1 MKIRTGIVAAVL
13 AFASIMACGC
23 SEGASSDTD
32 SSKTESSSVSVS
44 DSSSSDDT
52 SSDKDSSSSDDS
64 SSPEDSSADS
74 SSKAKKKKRKKKK
87 SSDSSSEADDSSAA
101 TTEKTES
108 SAKETT
114 SKASTTTA
122 AETTTKVT
130 VKTTAATTA
139 KKPSEQA
146 LVWNYNGQC
155 KVTFPAS
162 WKGRYVVEGN
172 AVFCKKAHSKESVM
186 GELFRIVFATKPDD
200 SAEYSY
206 VLGSDK
212 KNNYYFAIINTGL
225 VVDYTDKAAVSEM
238 KSMYSQIES
247 VIKNIRC
254 AGTPASEP
262 VKYYGHANFNFRT
275 GMAIEGFEPSLDQ
288 PLTEINSKNKGLKVT
303 GRFNSKDHSFTY
315 TDSKGKSYKG
325 WYVKKID
332 ENNSSK
338 AIPFGLVFLNGCV
351 YEYSF
356 TITVG
361 GVSIGRL
368 ISNGSV
374 DAWGY
379 YKQVA

>member
-1 MKIRTGIVAAVL
+1 
-13 AFASIMACGC
+13 
-23 SEGASSDTD
+23 
-32 SSKTESSSVSVS
+32 
-44 DSSSSDDT
+44 
-52 SSDKDSSSSDDS
+52 
-64 SSPEDSSADS
+64 
-74 SSKAKKKKRKKKK
+74 
-87 SSDSSSEADDSSAA
+87 
-101 TTEKTES
+101 
-108 SAKETT
+108 
-114 SKASTTTA
+114 
-122 AETTTKVT
+122 
-130 VKTTAATTA
+130 
-139 KKPSEQA
+139 
-146 LVWNYNGQC
+146 
-155 KVTFPAS
+155 
-162 WKGRYVVEGN
+162 
-172 AVFCKKAHSKESVM
+172 M
-186 GELFRIVFATKPDD
+186 GELFRIVFAAKPDD

-212 KNNYYFAIINTGL
+212 KNNYYFATINTGL

-288 PLTEINSKNKGLKVT
+288 TLTEINSKNKGLKVT